1 MDPRKINAQIYEE
14 ACEWFVEFRD
24 REPEQSK
31 RREFDRWLRA
41 SPEHLSA
48 YLEIAGIWSAAP
60 GLDPEHRWTRD
71 RLVEDAGPARDNVIT
86 FLSGVAKDSP
96 VPAPRAK
103 WGARRLAVALGA
115 ISFATATLG
124 TLAWL
129 NSNDSYDTVV
139 GEQRSVTL
147 PDGSTVDLNSRSSI
161 EIHYSQRSRE
171 ISLLEGQALFSV
183 AKDPSR
189 PFIVSSGHSRVRA
202 VGTQF
207 DVNRKAGGTVVTVLE
222 GRVSIIGNSPSNVGG
237 PEAESRGPENA
248 SAPQSGSAEVV
259 LAAGGQVVI
268 TDASVVKRPNPNVAG
283 AIAWRQRRLV
293 FDSATLVEV
302 AEEFNRYNTRQLV
315 IQDPDLHSFHISGVF
330 SSTDPASLIRFL
342 RERPEVKVI
351 ETASEIRVTKNS
363 P

>member
-60 GLDPEHRWTRD
+60 GLDPEHRWTHD
-71 RLVEDAGPARDNVIT
+71 RLVEDAGPARDNVIA

-96 VPAPRAK
+96 MPAPRAK

-129 NSNDSYDTVV
+129 NSNDSYDTVI

-147 PDGSTVDLNSRSSI
+147 PDGSTVDLNSRSRI

-171 ISLLEGQALFSV
+171 ISLREGQALFSV

-189 PFIVSSGHSRVRA
+189 PFIVPFARSRRGYAIRRQPQGGRHGGHGPRGPCLDHRQFGLRGRQPGTWIAWPRERFGTAERVGGSR
-202 VGTQF
+202 
-207 DVNRKAGGTVVTVLE
+207 AGGRRPGGDHRRV
-222 GRVSIIGNSPSNVGG
+222 GRETPESQCGG
-237 PEAESRGPENA
+237 RDR
-248 SAPQSGSAEVV
+248 
-259 LAAGGQVVI
+259 LAATSAGLRLRDARRGGGGVQSI
-268 TDASVVKRPNPNVAG
+268 QHAAAG
-283 AIAWRQRRLV
+283 HPGPGSPLLPHQRRIFIDRPRL
-293 FDSATLVEV
+293 L
-302 AEEFNRYNTRQLV
+302 
-315 IQDPDLHSFHISGVF
+315 DPIPS
-330 SSTDPASLIRFL
+330 
-342 RERPEVKVI
+342 
-351 ETASEIRVTKNS
+351 
-363 P
+363 